1 MFKQRAGV
9 DLIHVPYKGAT
20 GATLAMLGGEIS
32 VSFATMP
39 TAVPLVKSG
48 KVKAIAVTT
57 TRRANALPDVP
68 TMQEAGVAD
77 YDIVLY
83 NGILAP
89 AGLPPAMQAR
99 LRTEILKAMQSPD
112 VRKFYADNSA
122 DPVTSTPDELAAHM
136 TNEIRKYAQSVQAS
150 GARAD

>member
-1 MFKQRAGV
+1 
-9 DLIHVPYKGAT
+9 VPYKGAT

-39 TAVPLVKSG
+39 TAVPLVKAG

-57 TRRANALPDVP
+57 SRRAAALPDVP
-68 TMQEAGVAD
+68 TMQEAGVSD

-83 NGILAP
+83 NGVLGP
-89 AGLPPAMQAR
+89 AGLPPAIQAR
-99 LRTEILKAMQSPD
+99 LRTEVLKAMQAPE
-112 VRKFYADNSA
+112 VLKFYADNSA
-122 DPVTSTPDELAAHM
+122 EPVTSTPDELAAHM
-136 TNEIRKYAQSVQAS
+136 TAEIRKYAQAVEAS